1 MNIKFFNKYDLEVL
15 DRAEEN
21 IKNISDNKLI
31 SDFNK
36 LNKKLHSIY
45 NTNKILSEY
54 KNVDVTVNKNDEKIN
69 IIVSICLRNELRKY

>member
-1 MNIKFFNKYDLEVL
+1 MEVL
-15 DRAEEN
+15 DRVEEN

-69 IIVSICLRNELRKY
+69 IIDKCINIDFTSIKTKIFI

>member
-1 MNIKFFNKYDLEVL
+1 MNIDYFNKYDLEVL
-15 DRAEEN
+15 DRVEEN

-54 KNVDVTVNKNDEKIN
+54 KK
-69 IIVSICLRNELRKY
+69 L